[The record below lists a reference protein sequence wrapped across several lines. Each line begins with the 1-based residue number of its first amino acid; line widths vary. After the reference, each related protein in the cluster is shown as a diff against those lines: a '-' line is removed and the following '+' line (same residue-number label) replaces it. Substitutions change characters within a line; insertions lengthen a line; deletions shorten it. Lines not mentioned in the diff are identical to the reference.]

1 MFDPRIPNITHKEKE
16 AVINSRHLAELL
28 DKSHKAVFN
37 AIISLVKKDAA
48 LSIHFKPATYTLI
61 GSTVRVTSFDI
72 TARGV
77 CSLTNEW
84 PARSCRLEDALI
96 YCVETLAGGAHYEVD
111 EASTLIY

>member
-37 AIISLVKKDAA
+37 AIKSVVKKDAA
-48 LSIHFKPATYTLI
+48 LSIHFKPATYALI
-61 GSTVRVTSFDI
+61 GSSVRVTSFDV

-77 CSLTNEW
+77 CKLSYEW
-84 PARSCRLEDALI
+84 PTHSRRMDDALVC
-96 YCVETLAGGAHYEVD
+96 CVETLAGGAHYEVD

>member
-1 MFDPRIPNITHKEKE
+1 MFDPCTPNITYKEKE

-37 AIISLVKKDAA
+37 AIKSLVKENTA

-77 CSLTNEW
+77 CKLSYEW
-84 PARSCRLEDALI
+84 PTHSRRMDDALVC
-96 YCVETLAGGAHYEVD
+96 CVETLAGDTHYEVD
-111 EASTLIY
+111 EASPLIY